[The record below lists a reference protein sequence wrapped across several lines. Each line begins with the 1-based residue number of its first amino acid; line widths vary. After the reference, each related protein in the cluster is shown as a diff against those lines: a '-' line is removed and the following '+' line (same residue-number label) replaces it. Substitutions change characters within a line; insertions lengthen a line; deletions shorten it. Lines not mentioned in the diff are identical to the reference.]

1 MAALLRAVPTL
12 FELKDVPIR
21 DLETRWCLHVEVLLK
36 VGIEV
41 GSLDI
46 HLVEFEVVFG
56 SEGKNCSE
64 G

>member
-1 MAALLRAVPTL
+1 LLCAIDTL

-21 DLETRWCLHVEVLLK
+21 DLKTRWCLHVEVLLE
-36 VGIEV
+36 VSIEV

-46 HLVEFEVVFG
+46 HLVEFKVMFG
-56 SEGKNCSE
+56 SEGENCLE